1 MLGKLKRIAKNALAV
16 PVIRKTYNGA
26 NRAVLELGGGSRL
39 GATLYAIP
47 GFFTQNREQ
56 WAVLSGR
63 RAYYKNLGR
72 DRASHVELRRNVHRL
87 EKGILMQPR
96 RDVFAR
102 DYIEETVEFYA
113 TALKRPATMSHL
125 DAGEVQWAH
134 DVLTEY
140 FCIVTDDDASVA
152 RSRAA
157 FIALPTQGDTGA
169 VHPYPQGELPKTDIT
184 YEQILQL
191 AQSRRSVRWFQ
202 DRPVERELIDKAL
215 LVARQSPS
223 ACNRLPYEYLVFD
236 DPETVQ
242 QVASI
247 PFGAAGYSD
256 QIPTVIVIKGDLSNY
271 FSPRDRHVPY
281 IDASLATMGFIYALE
296 TLGLSSSCINWPDFE
311 PLEARMA
318 KTLQLKPHERVIMML
333 AVGYA
338 DPDALVAYSKK
349 KSLDNLRTFD
359 RPAAVRAP
367 KSGTK
372 AKAAAAGEGSFD

>member
-1 MLGKLKRIAKNALAV
+1 MLGKLKKIAKDALAV
-16 PVIRKTYNGA
+16 AAIRKAYNGA
-26 NRAVLELGGGSRL
+26 NRAILEFGGSSRI
-39 GATLYAIP
+39 GATLYSIP

-56 WAVLSGR
+56 FAVLSGR

-72 DRASHVELRRNVHRL
+72 ERSTHVELRRNVHRL

-102 DYIEETVEFYA
+102 DYIEETVEYYA
-113 TALKRPATMSHL
+113 KALRRPATMSHL
-125 DAGEVQWAH
+125 DAGEMQWAH
-134 DVLTEY
+134 DVIAEY
-140 FCIVTDDDASVA
+140 FSIVTDTDATVT

-157 FIALPTQGDTGA
+157 FDSLPAYGTPSA
-169 VHPYPQGELPKTDIT
+169 VHPYPQGQLPKTDIT

-191 AQSRRSVRWFQ
+191 AESRRSVRWFE

-236 DPETVQ
+236 DPQTVQ
-242 QVASI
+242 KIAGI
-247 PFGAAGYSD
+247 PFGAAGYAH
-256 QIPTVIVIKGDLSNY
+256 QIPTVIVVKGDLSNY

-318 KTLQLKPHERVIMML
+318 KTLQLKPHERVIMLL

-338 DPDALVAYSKK
+338 DPNALVAYSKK
-349 KSLDNLRTFD
+349 KSLDNLRRFSD
-359 RPAAVRAP
+359 
-367 KSGTK
+367 
-372 AKAAAAGEGSFD
+372 GE

>member
-1 MLGKLKRIAKNALAV
+1 V
-16 PVIRKTYNGA
+16 PLVRKTYNGA
-26 NRAVLELGGGSRL
+26 NRAVLELGGSSRI
-39 GATLYAIP
+39 GATLYSIP

-63 RAYYKNLGR
+63 RAYYKNLGS
-72 DRASHVELRRNVHRL
+72 DRATHVELRRNIHRL

-96 RDVFAR
+96 REVFAR

-113 TALKRPATMSHL
+113 VALRRPATVSNL
-125 DAGEVQWAH
+125 DAGEMQWAH
-134 DVLTEY
+134 DVLAEY
-140 FCIVTDDDASVA
+140 FTIVTGADASVE
-152 RSRAA
+152 RSRAT
-157 FIALPTQGDTGA
+157 FEALATFGTRA
-169 VHPYPQGELPKTDIT
+169 SVHPYPQGDLPKTDIT
-184 YEQILQL
+184 YEQILEL
-191 AQSRRSVRWFQ
+191 AESRRSVRWFQ

-236 DPETVQ
+236 DPATVQ
-242 QVASI
+242 QVAGI
-247 PFGAAGYSD
+247 PFGATGYAH

-311 PLEARMA
+311 PLEGRMA
-318 KTLQLKPHERVIMML
+318 KTLGLKPHERVIMLL

-338 DPDALVAYSKK
+338 QPDALVAYSKK
-349 KSLDNLRTFD
+349 KSIDNLRTFD
-359 RPAAVRAP
+359 RETRKRTR
-367 KSGTK
+367 KSGSG
-372 AKAAAAGEGSFD
+372 AAGAGGAGIGDATAAHAEGDFD